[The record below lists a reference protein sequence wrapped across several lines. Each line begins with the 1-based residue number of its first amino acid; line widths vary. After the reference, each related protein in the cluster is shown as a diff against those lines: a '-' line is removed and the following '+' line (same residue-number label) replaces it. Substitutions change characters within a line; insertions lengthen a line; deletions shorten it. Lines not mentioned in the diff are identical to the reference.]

1 MSAAKKTL
9 VIRNGTLID
18 GSGKP
23 SARNDAVVV
32 EGNRIKS
39 VGALPGDIHLED
51 RKTVDVIDAA
61 GKWIMPGLI
70 DAHCHMSY
78 GYPLIKG
85 EGKGKGTTRPEF
97 STLKSARSAQKVLR
111 SGVTSISVPGGT
123 WFTDVGVRDAIRL
136 GLMEGPRMFV
146 AGRMIVTYG
155 CIEDDEPSWE
165 GTPDHSI
172 GKLCNTADEMVTEVR
187 RQGKHGVN
195 FIKMAD
201 SRSGES
207 QMLAKDEI
215 AAVVG
220 EAHRRNLK
228 VAIHSRGAG
237 STRAAA
243 EAGVDWIVHAD
254 LATDRDLDA
263 VAKAG
268 MPILPTATFL
278 AVVVE
283 LGKQQKVGAEQVQL
297 DFNRMQRHYDLLGE
311 LMHKA
316 RKLGIKL
323 LVGTDTGNNSFT
335 RHGELH
341 AKELEI
347 FVKHGGYT
355 PMEAIVAAT
364 RDNALAVG
372 LDGQV
377 GQVVGRATRRY
388 HGVGQGP
395 DRRYRHPAG
404 RQKPRLGG
412 QGRQDRRSRWA
423 RRDADVPAGRGIAL
437 ANMSE
442 IARLSVEIDD
452 VTPRVLRIVDV
463 PADIRLDDLHFVLQ
477 IAIGWQN
484 GHPFEFRIG
493 DEVWGQPDRDADVSP
508 TPAERATLA
517 DILAPRRHL
526 QIRLRVRRGLA
537 AYGDAAV
544 AR

>member
-23 SARNDAVVV
+23 SARNEAVVI
-32 EGNRIKS
+32 EGNWIKS
-39 VGALPGDIHLED
+39 TGALPPDVHIED
-51 RKTVDVIDAA
+51 RKNVDVVDAA

-111 SGVTSISVPGGT
+111 AGVTSISVPGGT

-146 AGRMIVTYG
+146 AGRMIITYG

-187 RQGKHGVN
+187 RQCKHGVN
-195 FIKMAD
+195 FVKMAD

-207 QMLAKDEI
+207 QMLAKEEI

-237 STRAAA
+237 STRSAA

-311 LMHKA
+311 LMHKS
-316 RKLGIKL
+316 RKLGIQL

-372 LDGQV
+372 LKGQV
-377 GQVVGRATRRY
+377 GEIK
-388 HGVGQGP
+388 VGQ
-395 DRRYRHPAG
+395 
-404 RQKPRLGG
+404 L
-412 QGRQDRRSRWA
+412 
-423 RRDADVPAGRGIAL
+423 ADVTVWDQDPIADITILQNPKNL
-437 ANMSE
+437 AC
-442 IARLSVEIDD
+442 IIKDGK
-452 VTPRVLRIVDV
+452 IVD
-463 PADIRLDDLHFVLQ
+463 LD
-477 IAIGWQN
+477 
-484 GHPFEFRIG
+484 R
-493 DEVWGQPDRDADVSP
+493 PDDMLTFQQA
-508 TPAERATLA
+508 AE
-517 DILAPRRHL
+517 
-526 QIRLRVRRGLA
+526 
-537 AYGDAAV
+537 
-544 AR
+544 